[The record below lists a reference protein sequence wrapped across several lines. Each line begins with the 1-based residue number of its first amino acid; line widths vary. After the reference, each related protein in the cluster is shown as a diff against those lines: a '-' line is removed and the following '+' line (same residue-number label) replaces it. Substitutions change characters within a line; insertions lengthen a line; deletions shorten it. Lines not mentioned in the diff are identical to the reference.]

1 MKTKNA
7 FTLFVVLGIIIAAFA
22 IAQPHAQA
30 AEAAQPVDSN
40 TTLTV
45 SLVPLYR
52 SVGRSWTQ
60 LNRSQ
65 SVTVADLMPVSVSN
79 IDGNQFAVNW
89 NGLYVYGSRLPDDTW
104 KVKYLD
110 QVIIWDPMVN
120 DLKLSGTFAYTFFQ
134 GTPSQ
139 QTQVFTGDLYID
151 NSANVLYTT
160 WNFVPTGNAVRP

>member
-30 AEAAQPVDSN
+30 AEAVAPVESN

-45 SLVPLYR
+45 SVTSLHR
-52 SVGRSWTQ
+52 STGRSWTQ
-60 LNRSQ
+60 LNPSQ

-89 NGLYVYGSRLPDDTW
+89 NGVYVYGSRQTDDTW

-120 DLKLSGTFAYTFFQ
+120 DLKLSGTFAYTFIQ

-139 QTQVFTGDLYID
+139 QTQVFTGDLIID
-151 NSANVLYTT
+151 QSANALYLT
-160 WNFVPTGNAVRP
+160 WGFTPIGNATTK

>member
-1 MKTKNA
+1 MKNHKLV
-7 FTLFVVLGIIIAAFA
+7 TLFVVLGIIFTLC
-22 IAQPHAQA
+22 IAQPQVQA
-30 AEAAQPVDSN
+30 AEASQPVASN
-40 TTLTV
+40 TTLAV
-45 SLVPLYR
+45 SVVALQP
-52 SVGRSWTQ
+52 SFGRSWTQ
-60 LNRSQ
+60 LNPSQ
-65 SVTVADLMPVSVSN
+65 SVTVANLMPISVSN

-89 NGLYVYGSRLPDDTW
+89 NGLYVYGSRLSDDTW